1 MRTNITQ
8 LDPVAREI
16 PLVATV
22 GLAWDM
28 VKKEHVIEA
37 RPMLSISKPTFL
49 RALDISRL
57 RRPQGT
63 RSEDPALRLL
73 HVKEFPLI

>member
-22 GLAWDM
+22 GSAWDM

-37 RPMLSISKPTFL
+37 LKADAEYLKANIPESTGYISVEK
-49 RALDISRL
+49 
-57 RRPQGT
+57 GT